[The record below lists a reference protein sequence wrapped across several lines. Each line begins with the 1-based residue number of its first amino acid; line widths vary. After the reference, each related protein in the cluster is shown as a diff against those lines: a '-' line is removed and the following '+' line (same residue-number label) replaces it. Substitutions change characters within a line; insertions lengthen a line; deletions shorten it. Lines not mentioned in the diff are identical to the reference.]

1 MKESISNIWLLGIV
15 IIFILIF
22 AAYIAITVDYSRTFR
37 LKNEVLT
44 IIEKNKGFT
53 DARGVTGTSK
63 INTTGANNQIQVNV
77 GAIQTINLY
86 LSGNGYLAKGH
97 CPDDGNYWFGIKELS
112 VETISCEN
120 ASPDTKYYYC
130 VSKYNTGR
138 VAAGTYKSIYYKVR
152 LFYKMEFPV
161 LQDFFS
167 VKVEGITDEIYK
179 PVNDIIPDKW
189 INGDY
194 YS

>member
-53 DARGVTGTSK
+53 NAVGETGVSK
-63 INTTGANNQIQVNV
+63 IKTGENIQVKV

-97 CPDDGNYWFGIKELS
+97 CPDDGNKWLGIKELTADS
-112 VETISCEN
+112 VSYEAADS
-120 ASPDTKYYYC
+120 STKYYYC
-130 VSKYNTGR
+130 ISKYNTGR
-138 VAAGTYKSIYYKVR
+138 VAAGTYRSVYFKVR

-179 PVNDIIPDKW
+179 PVNDIFTDSM

-194 YS
+194 YG

>member
-53 DARGVTGTSK
+53 DAVGKSGSSK
-63 INTTGANNQIQVNV
+63 IKTGETIQVGV
-77 GAIQTINLY
+77 GAAQTINLY

-97 CPDDGNYWFGIKELS
+97 CPNDGNIWLGVKELGS
-112 VETISCEN
+112 DSLSIESAVSNE
-120 ASPDTKYYYC
+120 KYYYC
-130 VSKYNTGR
+130 ISKYNTGK
-138 VAAGTYKSIYYKVR
+138 VAAGTYRSIYYKVR

-179 PVNDIIPDKW
+179 PVNDIFNDSM